1 MKLTI
6 TNPQKMAHF
15 STILHHLKQFTD
27 IMVIYFDADRLYVQ
41 GLDGCHCCLFECKLT
56 SQWFDLYDFDAARDQ
71 PHIGVNIGIIDKI
84 MSTRCSGHQIE
95 LMVEPASDNL
105 GINFVRPVDLTGT
118 DINRYFELPLIDIA
132 SDLMEITDSETSVDL
147 TMNTLKFQEL
157 MSQMSMFSSE
167 VQFAF
172 GEDNIKVCASGHE
185 GSMRTEIKFGDVQE
199 YAVTEGSELTQGYS
213 LKYINMICNFH
224 KLNTNEL
231 RMGFSETR
239 PMHVRYGMDCESY
252 VSFYLA
258 PKMED

>member
-15 STILHHLKQFTD
+15 SAIFHHLKQFTD
-27 IMVIYFDADRLYVQ
+27 ILVIYFDPDRLYVQ

-56 SQWFDLYDFDAARDQ
+56 SQWFDLYDFDASRDQ
-71 PHIGVNIGIIDKI
+71 PSIGVNICILDKI
-84 MSTRCSGHQIE
+84 MNTRCSGHNIE
-95 LMVEPASDNL
+95 LMAEPDSDKL
-105 GINFVRPVDLTGT
+105 GINFVKPNDQPGG
-118 DINRYFELPLIDIA
+118 DINLFFEIPLIDIA
-132 SDLMEITDSETSVDL
+132 SDLMEIPDSETSVDL
-147 TMNTLKFQEL
+147 TMSTLKFQEL

-199 YAVTEGSELTQGYS
+199 YAVTEGLELTQGYS

-224 KLNTNEL
+224 KLNNNEL

-239 PMHVRYGMDCESY
+239 PMHVQYSIDDESY

-258 PKMED
+258 PKMEN

>member
-15 STILHHLKQFTD
+15 SIILHHLKQFTD
-27 IMVIYFDADRLYVQ
+27 TIVIYFDPDRLYVQ

-56 SQWFDLYDFDAARDQ
+56 SQWFDLYDFDASRDQ
-71 PHIGVNIGIIDKI
+71 PSIGVNICILDKI
-84 MSTRCSGHQIE
+84 MNTRCSGHNIE
-95 LMVEPASDNL
+95 LMAEPASDKL
-105 GINFVRPVDLTGT
+105 GVNFVKVGPECPVIDLF
-118 DINRYFELPLIDIA
+118 FEIPLIDIS
-132 SDLMEITDSETSVDL
+132 SDIMEIPDSETSVDL
-147 TMNTLKFQEL
+147 TMSTIKYQEL

-167 VQFAF
+167 VQFTF
-172 GEDNIKVCASGHE
+172 GEDNIKLYASGNE

-199 YAVTEGSELTQGYS
+199 YAVTEGSELTQAYS

-224 KLNTNEL
+224 KLNPSDI

-239 PMHVRYGMDCESY
+239 PMYVQYSIDDESY

-258 PKMED
+258 PKMEN